1 MKRTLFIVVALL
13 VLAVGCKSGEGD
25 INVTPSDT
33 LLEIQSE
40 AMTISHEAQRV
51 EIGVV
56 CDEEFDVK
64 EEVYWLAV
72 VDVRVGE
79 SSVVV
84 INVLA
89 NDSAESR
96 CADVTIYAG
105 DEVRTVTITQSGV
118 PPISMKVEIGHSN
131 QHMSSPKWGGEAVSG
146 TIDWGDGATEEYLE
160 GATHE
165 YADATPHTATFTMIG
180 AQSFDIDRVG
190 AMESISILVD

>member
-84 INVLA
+84 IKPN
-89 NDSAESR
+89 S
-96 CADVTIYAG
+96 
-105 DEVRTVTITQSGV
+105 
-118 PPISMKVEIGHSN
+118 
-131 QHMSSPKWGGEAVSG
+131 
-146 TIDWGDGATEEYLE
+146 
-160 GATHE
+160 
-165 YADATPHTATFTMIG
+165 TPRI
-180 AQSFDIDRVG
+180 
-190 AMESISILVD
+190 